1 MIAVPFLF
9 LAQAIPWHMVDV
21 DFAERAI
28 HCLINQLDIANMKL
42 EETKPRFVKTGEDIV
57 LQWLDVPGKE

>member
-1 MIAVPFLF
+1 
-9 LAQAIPWHMVDV
+9 MVDV

>member
-28 HCLINQLDIANMKL
+28 HSLINQHEVANTEL
-42 EETKPRFVKTGEDIV
+42 EETKPRFVKTGEDI
-57 LQWLDVPGKE
+57 LLLPGKE